1 MALQTNSPYRKHPKW
16 HDYYERGIYMITL
29 VVGNRDHILSE
40 LNMDAKNPDVIL
52 TETGMAVVS
61 AWYEIAEIQKKYNRK
76 VKMMHC
82 VAMPDHFHGIIFIE
96 ERLDIKLGTIIQGF
110 KSACTS
116 RWRKI
121 NGITN
126 SLETEK
132 TVRHISVNKRI
143 DFYQTQPRLN
153 RPLFDPDYDD
163 SILYKHGQL
172 QNMIDYV
179 KDNPRRAILRKLF
192 PDLFRRVQKI
202 TIEGRNYSAFGNIF
216 LLRMPHKEQVFFHRF
231 EQSPENLKLP
241 FSQRKKYEDTELFQK
256 ERADLL
262 EHAKDGTVLVNP
274 AISKGEQIL
283 KKDCFEQ
290 KLKMIQLQKTP
301 VNNLWKP
308 EKQRFEACVSG
319 NLLILA
325 PLDMSDMDGF
335 NNVDKPSKYSE
346 FHNINLLAEKITG
359 FYGKMSLGKVV

>member
-1 MALQTNSPYRKHPKW
+1 MTQKENSPYRKHPKW
-16 HDYYERGIYMITL
+16 HDYTDRGIYMITL
-29 VVGNRDHILSE
+29 VVSGRDHIFGE
-40 LNMDAKNPDVIL
+40 LNMDAKNPGVIL
-52 TETGMAVVS
+52 SETGKMVQNNWYKVPEYQAKHGLNISIINCVV
-61 AWYEIAEIQKKYNRK
+61 
-76 VKMMHC
+76 
-82 VAMPDHFHGIIFIE
+82 MPDHFHGIIFVKGKMPV
-96 ERLDIKLGTIIQGF
+96 KLGTIIQGF
-110 KSACTS
+110 KSGCT
-116 RWRKI
+116 RDWRKI
-121 NGITN
+121 NGLDKSIED
-126 SLETEK
+126 ETAS
-132 TVRHISVNKRI
+132 HLSVNKRI

-283 KKDCFEQ
+283 KNDCFEQ

-335 NNVDKPSKYSE
+335 NNVDKTSKYSE